1 MASPRNTRLLAGIV
15 AAPFVV
21 AALYAAFRF
30 TQAAAL
36 ARRSEPLQI
45 APTEPKKRLL
55 IVGDSTG
62 VGTGASTPQTSLAGL
77 IAAEHPNLA
86 IVNRSADGA
95 TVDRIAA
102 QLEGGGRFDAVLIL
116 GGGNDMIRM
125 AGADALRAALSR
137 VLFLARARSDNVVLM
152 PSGNVGN
159 APFFLW
165 PWSALMT
172 QRSRVLHA
180 VARQAA
186 AANGATYVGLFKERS
201 ADPFA
206 QEPGRLL
213 AADRLHP
220 SDAGYALWH
229 RELSTQSNL
238 SAVLR

>member
-55 IVGDSTG
+55 I
-62 VGTGASTPQTSLAGL
+62 
-77 IAAEHPNLA
+77 
-86 IVNRSADGA
+86 
-95 TVDRIAA
+95 
-102 QLEGGGRFDAVLIL
+102 L

-125 AGADALRAALSR
+125 ADADALRAALSR

-206 QEPGRLL
+206 QEPRRLL

-229 RELSTQSNL
+229 RELLTQSNL
-238 SAVLR
+238 SGVLR